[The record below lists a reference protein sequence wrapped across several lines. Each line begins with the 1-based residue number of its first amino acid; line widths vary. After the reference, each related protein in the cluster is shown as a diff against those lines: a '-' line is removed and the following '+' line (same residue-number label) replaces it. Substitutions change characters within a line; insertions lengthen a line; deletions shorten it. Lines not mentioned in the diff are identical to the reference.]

1 MAGEIETWG
10 SGFDKIQRA
19 CSRYGTPLPKIKATK
34 GNVTIH
40 IDPAESYLNVLHR
53 TSEGDLGT
61 SGAEVSAEVSTE
73 VKLSSEML
81 NGLIDFC
88 KEERSRKEMQEF
100 CGIKSEKYFREKI
113 LTPMLAEG
121 KVRRTIP
128 DKPNSSKQKYVT
140 VYIMKRDK
148 KP

>member
-1 MAGEIETWG
+1 M
-10 SGFDKIQRA
+10 
-19 CSRYGTPLPKIKATK
+19 
-34 GNVTIH
+34 TIH

-61 SGAEVSAEVSTE
+61 SGAEVSTEVSTE

>member
-1 MAGEIETWG
+1 M
-10 SGFDKIQRA
+10 
-19 CSRYGTPLPKIKATK
+19 PKIKATK

-61 SGAEVSAEVSTE
+61 SGAEVSTE

>member
-1 MAGEIETWG
+1 M
-10 SGFDKIQRA
+10 
-19 CSRYGTPLPKIKATK
+19 PKIKATK

-61 SGAEVSAEVSTE
+61 SGAEVSTEVSTE

>member
-1 MAGEIETWG
+1 M
-10 SGFDKIQRA
+10 
-19 CSRYGTPLPKIKATK
+19 PKIKATK

-61 SGAEVSAEVSTE
+61 SGAEVSTE

-121 KVRRTIP
+121 KVRRTIS

-140 VYIMKRDK
+140 VYIMNRGKNHFRNCWKRILVLH
-148 KP
+148 

>member
-1 MAGEIETWG
+1 M
-10 SGFDKIQRA
+10 
-19 CSRYGTPLPKIKATK
+19 PKIKATK

-40 IDPAESYLNVLHR
+40 IDPAESYLNVLYR

-61 SGAEVSAEVSTE
+61 SGAEVSTEVSTE

-113 LTPMLAEG
+113 LTPMPAEG